1 MVFQEGGGAVFPLSF
16 SISDFEESMAAY
28 SQLIESIGRQREA
41 VIGYQSRMTAIPAL
55 GPDNGG
61 TGEMP
66 KASCAISA

>member
-1 MVFQEGGGAVFPLSF
+1 
-16 SISDFEESMAAY
+16 MAAY

-61 TGEMP
+61 TGNGDEEFHQ
-66 KASCAISA
+66 